1 MRLLGPY
8 LFLILGLVIGIAT
21 TYLFRNPMR
30 LVPNII
36 IGIAGSFFGLW
47 LRDIFDIHI
56 GGNLQGA
63 MIAAALGALTTTVLA
78 NLVYDRVRTSNQ

>member
-8 LFLILGLVIGIAT
+8 LFLFLGLIIGIVT

-30 LVPNII
+30 LIPNII

-63 MIAAALGALTTTVLA
+63 MVAAALGALTTTVIA
-78 NLVYDRVRTSNQ
+78 NLVYDQVRSSS